1 MSQENKNQA
10 GNASQADENG
20 NPMSE
25 TPQPEAGLS
34 GKEISRRDAVQL
46 LAAFPVAAFLSWPT
60 ADQEKARRFV
70 DGALRAASEGTPFAP
85 KFFTPGEFRTAR
97 ILADMIIPRDER
109 SGSAS
114 DAGVLE
120 FMDFT
125 MIDRPNSQKW
135 MRAGLAW
142 IDAQSSTR
150 FGKAFADVTES
161 QREAILNDIAWPA
174 RATPAMADGVSFF
187 NRFRDMT
194 ASGFWSSQVGVKDLK
209 YIGNTFAPNWNGC
222 PPAALQKLGVTYAKF
237 DRTKLRLTPD

>member
-1 MSQENKNQA
+1 MSNESENPIQTSPPESNS
-10 GNASQADENG
+10 GNESVPDETG
-20 NPMSE
+20 P
-25 TPQPEAGLS
+25 
-34 GKEISRRDAVQL
+34 GKDISRRDAVQL
-46 LAAFPVAAFLSWPT
+46 LAAFPIAAFLSWPT
-60 ADQEKARRFV
+60 AEQEKARRFV
-70 DGALRAASEGTPFAP
+70 DEALRGAAEGTPFAP
-85 KFFTPGEFRTAR
+85 KFFTPAEFRTAR
-97 ILADMIIPRDER
+97 VLADMIIPRDER

-135 MRAGLAW
+135 MRAGLTW
-142 IDAQSSTR
+142 IDGQSSTR
-150 FGKAFADVTES
+150 FGKPFADVTES

-187 NRFRDMT
+187 NRFRDLT

-222 PPAALQKLGVTYAKF
+222 PPAALEKLGVTYAKF
-237 DRTKLRLTPD
+237 DRTKLRLTPN